1 MKLAFRITAEG
12 LVRALAMHRHRLADH
27 RDLNGALRQ
36 GQAREII
43 GRREPRGKGRADDG
57 QRSR

>member
-36 GQAREII
+36 GQEREII
-43 GRREPRGKGRADDG
+43 GRREPRAAR
-57 QRSR
+57 